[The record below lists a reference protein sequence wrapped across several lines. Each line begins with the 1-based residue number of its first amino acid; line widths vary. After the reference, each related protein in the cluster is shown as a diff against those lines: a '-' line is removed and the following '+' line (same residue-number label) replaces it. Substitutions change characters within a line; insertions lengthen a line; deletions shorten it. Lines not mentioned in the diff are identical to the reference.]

1 MKCRICKE
9 DKDKSEMKKESRNTK
24 LGYTNMCKDCM
35 VDYAKSYRQDNKD
48 KIKEKKDNY
57 YRSEKGQEVARRG
70 NLKKFGLDF
79 DGYDALLKQQDYRCA
94 VCGIEESKLK
104 KKLCIDHNHT
114 TGNVRGLLCPNCN
127 MALGLLKDN
136 KDNIS
141 NLLNYL
147 L

>member
-1 MKCRICKE
+1 MKCRKCKE
-9 DKDKSEMKKESRNTK
+9 DKSIGMFVKDKRNTSGYSSICK
-24 LGYTNMCKDCM
+24 LCS
-35 VDYAKSYRQDNKD
+35 AKFGKIYRTKNID

-79 DGYDALLKQQDYRCA
+79 NGYDALLKQQDYKCA
-94 VCGIEESKLK
+94 VCGIEARKLNK
-104 KKLCIDHNHT
+104 NLCIDHNHT
-114 TGNVRGLLCPNCN
+114 TGSVRGLLCPNCN

-136 KDNIS
+136 KDNIN